1 MQIGE
6 LLKNTALANTLE
18 KIKNNPND
26 FYTGS
31 LAQDVV
37 QDIKAANGIITSSDL
52 RQYMVSVKS
61 ALPFEFS
68 NFKMLTMPA
77 PGSGAVL
84 AMILNI
90 MHGKNL
96 SKAMNM

>member
-1 MQIGE
+1 MKTGE
-6 LLKNTALANTLE
+6 LLKNTKLADTLE
-18 KIKNNPND
+18 RIKNNPND
-26 FYTGS
+26 FYNGS

-37 QDIKAANGIITSSDL
+37 QDIKTANGTITSDDL
-52 RQYMVSVKS
+52 RQYMVSIKS

-68 NFKMLTMPA
+68 NLKMHTMPA

-96 SKAMNM
+96 STAMNM